1 MSTYLQAFHRWIPI
15 FMCLVVLSLA
25 VIAAAVVVIPTQ
37 AQGEEPPADSAT
49 HSACYECHQTEYFL
63 YDNGNWVFFETMH
76 GRCVDCHNGQG
87 DTWDKKAA
95 HAGMIANPLQD
106 NQAACQGCHGKD
118 YQAHMQ
124 TMTAKGHFE
133 RHGPAVVG
141 NISTDLPPAA
151 TPGLAAPDAAAVGTG
166 FQLRQLESWRQAA
179 LVVIGLVFIV
189 VFVFGC
195 RCWRED
201 RAALHPA
208 AS

>member
-15 FMCLVVLSLA
+15 LVCLSLA
-25 VIAAAVVVIPTQ
+25 IIAAAGVVIPAQ
-37 AQGEEPPADSAT
+37 AQGDEPPASSAA

-95 HAGMIANPLQD
+95 HDGMIANPLQD
-106 NQAACQGCHGKD
+106 NQAACQRCHGVE

-124 TMTAKGHFE
+124 TMTAKGHFKQ
-133 RHGPAVVG
+133 HGPAAAG
-141 NISTDLPPAA
+141 NISADLPPAA
-151 TPGLAAPDAAAVGTG
+151 PPGAAAAGTEL
-166 FQLRQLESWRQAA
+166 QLHQLEPWRQAA
-179 LVVIGLVFIV
+179 LVAIGLAFIA

-201 RAALHPA
+201 RVASHPA